1 MISITKNLRS
11 AAIVAI
17 AIGALAGTGALA
29 QNLSTPGASH
39 RPESKSSSSA
49 KAAHS
54 REASESPEVAASTTP
69 EPTDTSDASK
79 AAKTDA
85 DKHGDCVS
93 VAARN
98 HSLVADNG
106 HGRSTHG
113 AAVSKAAHDCPK

>member
-17 AIGALAGTGALA
+17 AIGALAATGALA

-39 RPESKSSSSA
+39 RPASKSSPAA

-54 REASESPEVAASTTP
+54 PEATESPKVAESATP
-69 EPTDTSDASK
+69 EATEKADASNT
-79 AAKTDA
+79 AKTDA

-93 VAARN
+93 AVARN

-113 AAVSKAAHDCPK
+113 AVVSKAAHDCPK

>member
-17 AIGALAGTGALA
+17 AIGALAATGALA
-29 QNLSTPGASH
+29 QNLATSGASH
-39 RPESKSSSSA
+39 RPESKSSTA
-49 KAAHS
+49 ARAAHS
-54 REASESPEVAASTTP
+54 PEASESPKVAESASP
-69 EPTDTSDASK
+69 EATEQVDASK
-79 AAKTDA
+79 TAKTDA

-93 VAARN
+93 AVART

-106 HGRSTHG
+106 HGQSTHG

>member
-17 AIGALAGTGALA
+17 AIGALAATGALA
-29 QNLSTPGASH
+29 QNLATSGASH
-39 RPESKSSSSA
+39 RPESKSSPAA
-49 KAAHS
+49 KAAHTP
-54 REASESPEVAASTTP
+54 EASESPEVTVSTSA
-69 EPTDTSDASK
+69 EPTEK
-79 AAKTDA
+79 ADVGKTAKTDA

-93 VAARN
+93 AVARN

-106 HGRSTHG
+106 HGQSTHG

>member
-17 AIGALAGTGALA
+17 AIGALAATGALA
-29 QNLSTPGASH
+29 QNLSTPGATH
-39 RPESKSSSSA
+39 RPESKSSPAA

-54 REASESPEVAASTTP
+54 PEATESPKVAESAAP
-69 EPTDTSDASK
+69 EATETAD
-79 AAKTDA
+79 AAKTGA
-85 DKHGDCVS
+85 GKHGECVS
-93 VAARN
+93 AVARD